1 MEPHQGSGGAYG
13 AFSGFERNGNMFMAS
28 YRDPNLK
35 ETLKVYDEM
44 HSYMK
49 DFRIEEREM
58 TKYIIGTISKLDL
71 PLTPFMKGERAIEN
85 YMRKITQEDLQ
96 KEREEILGT
105 REQDIRE
112 LSDMIFELMKRQSYC
127 VLGVKQK

>member
-1 MEPHQGSGGAYG
+1 
-13 AFSGFERNGNMFMAS
+13 MAS

-44 HSYMK
+44 YKYLK
-49 DFRIEEREM
+49 DLQVDEREM

-85 YMRKITQEDLQ
+85 YMRKITAGDLQ
-96 KEREEILGT
+96 KEREEILNT
-105 REQDIRE
+105 SQEDMRA
-112 LSDMIFELMKRQSYC
+112 LSDMMFELMKRQSYC
-127 VLGVKQK
+127 VLGSEMKIKENRELFGSLIDVFE